1 MFGES
6 IINLF
11 QNGDEDDLYSF
22 RCFRIDNLIFCYS
35 HFFSFCFISW
45 QAIFPIYTLYIF
57 FCWFELYDLFCPI
70 SEFTFVMKW
79 NERLANQRQHA
90 FSYVQ
95 IYILFFG
102 MNLFQSNTIE
112 LAIWM
117 FKWSMF
123 DHLLQYLLCKDCNI
137 ICICKA
143 PVTSTQFNSF
153 MNWSTIFD
161 GNNPPNHSSI
171 KVEWRPYLTQTHI
184 KTIHFPP

>member
-1 MFGES
+1 
-6 IINLF
+6 
-11 QNGDEDDLYSF
+11 
-22 RCFRIDNLIFCYS
+22 
-35 HFFSFCFISW
+35 
-45 QAIFPIYTLYIF
+45 
-57 FCWFELYDLFCPI
+57 
-70 SEFTFVMKW
+70 
-79 NERLANQRQHA
+79 
-90 FSYVQ
+90 
-95 IYILFFG
+95 
-102 MNLFQSNTIE
+102 
-112 LAIWM
+112 
-117 FKWSMF
+117 MF